1 MKRGILIV
9 IFAIL
14 LAISGCCNANSN
26 DTEEFDVEEY
36 ITNLVNKELP
46 PKKYNLNIRPN
57 FGKEPVLITIS
68 LNINDISDV
77 SEQSM
82 DFQIEFSIRHYW
94 NDHRLKFDVK
104 HNISEIS
111 VEESF
116 AHKLW
121 LPDTFFGDSKQLK
134 VHKTV
139 FTDDTTLLRLHSN
152 GDIVYSTKVSMKAS
166 CSMDL
171 RYFPVDQQ
179 KCSLDFGSFGKTTD
193 EVIYQWKNET
203 PVEFSKE
210 IELPSF
216 LLIGYN
222 KHNGTETTSL
232 GEFSKLYLE
241 FVIARYIDFYLS
253 QVYIPAALV
262 VIISWVPFWLNRDSQ
277 ARVALG
283 VTTVLTMTTLTTT
296 LNSDFPKISHLTALD
311 VYLFVCFAQVFLSLI
326 EYATIGYFDVKVE
339 RREEKMQMKQLGEAE
354 AVFPTSFILF
364 VVVYAIVLI
373 TITIRN
379 GHAKVEVRLDY

>member
-1 MKRGILIV
+1 M
-9 IFAIL
+9 
-14 LAISGCCNANSN
+14 
-26 DTEEFDVEEY
+26 
-36 ITNLVNKELP
+36 
-46 PKKYNLNIRPN
+46 
-57 FGKEPVLITIS
+57 
-68 LNINDISDV
+68 
-77 SEQSM
+77 
-82 DFQIEFSIRHYW
+82 
-94 NDHRLKFDVK
+94 
-104 HNISEIS
+104 
-111 VEESF
+111 
-116 AHKLW
+116 
-121 LPDTFFGDSKQLK
+121 
-134 VHKTV
+134 
-139 FTDDTTLLRLHSN
+139 
-152 GDIVYSTKVSMKAS
+152 
-166 CSMDL
+166 
-171 RYFPVDQQ
+171 
-179 KCSLDFGSFGKTTD
+179 
-193 EVIYQWKNET
+193 
-203 PVEFSKE
+203 EFSKE

-222 KHNGTETTSL
+222 KHNGTATTSL

-354 AVFPTSFILF
+354 AGNGNYGEKKEKKLLVEDTSAIDYWARRVFPTSFILF